1 MQFRSLLRV
10 MRASTE
16 LQAGILNR
24 TWECQIM
31 TETLGSTSSSFA
43 KDFACTK
50 SLSKAVT
57 ERVFPVFGESKLI
70 FAVR

>member
-10 MRASTE
+10 VRASTE

-24 TWECQIM
+24 MWECQIM
-31 TETLGSTSSSFA
+31 TETLGSTSSSFV
-43 KDFACTK
+43 KDFACTQ

-57 ERVFPVFGESKLI
+57 ERVFLVFGESKLI
-70 FAVR
+70 FVVG